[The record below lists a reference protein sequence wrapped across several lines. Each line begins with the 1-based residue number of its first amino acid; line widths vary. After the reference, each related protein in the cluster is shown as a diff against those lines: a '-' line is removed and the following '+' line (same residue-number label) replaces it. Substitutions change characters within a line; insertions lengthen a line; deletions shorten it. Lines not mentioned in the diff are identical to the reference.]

1 MCPFK
6 DKGLLFSALHFK
18 NETVFCLQAQLYVLS
33 LKTLGNFC
41 VLHILEMINGFV
53 SKTQLLYPQ
62 VLGMAMAQIDLK
74 AFQITQIAQLDWT
87 T

>member
-1 MCPFK
+1 M
-6 DKGLLFSALHFK
+6 
-18 NETVFCLQAQLYVLS
+18 FCLQAHMSHS

-62 VLGMAMAQIDLK
+62 VFGMAMAQIDLK
-74 AFQITQIAQLDWT
+74 AFQITQLDWT